1 MAKRQNLIGQQFGRL
16 YVIEK
21 DIEASKQHKRA
32 YWKCKCSCGKEKT
45 IAGLSLIRGATQS
58 CGCLRNERVFEKAA
72 KNEKGKRYGKLTV
85 LEMDP
90 ERDKFGKIKW
100 ICQCD
105 CGNIKS
111 IVGAELRS
119 GNTSSCGCRQGPSK
133 GEQKI
138 MDILD
143 LNKISYIREYKP
155 KELGNK
161 RFDFAL
167 LDDENKIYRI
177 IEFDGEQHFKEV
189 KWGKEKL
196 AITQKSDQIKNEY
209 ALSHNIPLIRIPYW
223 ELNHISLE
231 LLLSDKFLIKEN

>member
-1 MAKRQNLIGQQFGRL
+1 MAKPQNLIGKTFGRL
-16 YVIEK
+16 VVLSK

-32 YWKCKCSCGKEKT
+32 YWLCQCSCGNKKT

-111 IVGAELRS
+111 IVGAGLRS

-133 GEQKI
+133 GERKI
-138 MDILD
+138 IDILD

-155 KELGNK
+155 EELGNK

-177 IEFDGEQHFKEV
+177 IEFDREQHFKEV